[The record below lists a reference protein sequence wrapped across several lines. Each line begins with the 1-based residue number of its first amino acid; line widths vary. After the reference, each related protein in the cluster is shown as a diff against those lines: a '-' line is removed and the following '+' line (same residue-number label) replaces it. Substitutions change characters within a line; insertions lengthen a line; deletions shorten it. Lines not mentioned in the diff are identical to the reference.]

1 MRKIFLIALSAVCFV
16 AAAQAQKV
24 VSISK
29 DDNNHTIEY
38 TATELRHAELKE
50 LISTLPATVTVTDE
64 DSDIITIA
72 APTSVFPYLKF
83 DFRGDSLAIAS
94 DNGAPKKVMATLN
107 QKCHIEV
114 TIPSQS
120 LRVITNTSD
129 MNLFFKSGK
138 CADKLHMVNTLTMSI
153 IATDIT
159 AKSNMEICNTGTM
172 TMKVDNLNTKQ
183 LYTLNTGYLYM
194 RGATTATKVLHTSS
208 GIDNTLLKVDCQKLE
223 IVSTGEGLTE
233 FHGIADD
240 VTVANMGKAKIK
252 TSKLNNFAK

>member
-1 MRKIFLIALSAVCFV
+1 MRKIFLIALSVVGFV

-29 DDNNHTIEY
+29 ADNHAIEY
-38 TATELRHAELKE
+38 TVTELRHSELKE
-50 LISTLPATVTVTDE
+50 LISTLPATVTITDE
-64 DSDIITIA
+64 ESDIITIA

-83 DFRGDSLAIAS
+83 DFRDDTLAIAS
-94 DNGAPKKVMATLN
+94 DNDAPKKVMATLN

-120 LRVITNTSD
+120 LRSITNTSD

-138 CADKLHMVNTLTMSI
+138 CADKLQMVNTLTMSI

-159 AKSNMEICNTGTM
+159 AESNIEIYNTGTM
-172 TMKVDNLNTKQ
+172 TMKVDNINTEQ
-183 LYTLNTGYLYM
+183 LFTLNTGHLYM
-194 RGATTATKVLHTSS
+194 RGATTATAILQNSS
-208 GIDNTLLKVDCQKLE
+208 GIENSLLNVDCQKLE
-223 IVSTGEGLTE
+223 IVSTGEGIIE
-233 FHGIADD
+233 FHGIADA

-252 TSKLNNFAK
+252 TSKLNNFK

>member
-1 MRKIFLIALSAVCFV
+1 MRKIFLIALSVVGFV

-29 DDNNHTIEY
+29 ADNHAIEY
-38 TATELRHAELKE
+38 TVTELRHSELKE
-50 LISTLPATVTVTDE
+50 FISTLPATVTITDE
-64 DSDIITIA
+64 GSDIITIA

-83 DFRGDSLAIAS
+83 DFRGDTLAIAS
-94 DNGAPKKVMATLN
+94 DNDAPKKVMATLN

-114 TIPSQS
+114 TIPSES
-120 LRVITNTSD
+120 LRCITNTSD

-138 CADKLHMVNTLTMSI
+138 CADKLQMVNTLTMSI

-159 AKSNMEICNTGTM
+159 AESNMEIYNTGTM
-172 TMKVDNLNTKQ
+172 TLKVDNLNTEQ
-183 LYTLNTGYLYM
+183 LFTLNTGYLYM
-194 RGATTATKVLHTSS
+194 RGATTATAILQNSS
-208 GIDNTLLKVDCQKLE
+208 GIENSLLNVDCQKLE
-223 IVSTGEGLTE
+223 ILSTGEGLIE

-252 TSKLNNFAK
+252 TSKLNNFK

>member
-1 MRKIFLIALSAVCFV
+1 MRKIFLIALSVVGFV

-29 DDNNHTIEY
+29 ADNHAIEY
-38 TATELRHAELKE
+38 TVTELRHSELKE

-64 DSDIITIA
+64 ESDIITIA

-83 DFRGDSLAIAS
+83 DFRDDTLAIAS
-94 DNGAPKKVMATLN
+94 DNDAPKKVMATLN

-120 LRVITNTSD
+120 LRSITNTSD

-138 CADKLHMVNTLTMSI
+138 CADKLQMVNTLTMSI

-159 AKSNMEICNTGTM
+159 AESNIEIYNTGTM
-172 TMKVDNLNTKQ
+172 TMKVDNINTEQ
-183 LYTLNTGYLYM
+183 LFTLNTGHLYM
-194 RGATTATKVLHTSS
+194 RGATTATAILQNSS
-208 GIDNTLLKVDCQKLE
+208 GIENSLLNVDCQKLE
-223 IVSTGEGLTE
+223 IVSTGEGIIE
-233 FHGIADD
+233 FHGIADA

-252 TSKLNNFAK
+252 TSKLNNFK

>member
-1 MRKIFLIALSAVCFV
+1 MRKIFFIVLSVVGFV

-29 DDNNHTIEY
+29 ADNHAIEY
-38 TATELRHAELKE
+38 TVTELRHSELKE

-64 DSDIITIA
+64 ESDIITIA

-94 DNGAPKKVMATLN
+94 DNDAPKKVMATLN

-120 LRVITNTSD
+120 LRCITNTSD

-138 CADKLHMVNTLTMSI
+138 CADNLQMVNTLTMSI

-159 AKSNMEICNTGTM
+159 AESNLEICNTGTM
-172 TMKVDNLNTKQ
+172 TMKVDNLNTEQ

-194 RGATTATKVLHTSS
+194 RGATTATAIQQSSS
-208 GIDNTLLKVDCQKLE
+208 GIENSLLNVDCQKLE
-223 IVSTGEGLTE
+223 IVSTGKGIIE
-233 FHGIADD
+233 FRGIADD

-252 TSKLNNFAK
+252 TSKLNNFK

>member
-1 MRKIFLIALSAVCFV
+1 MRKIFLIALSVICFV

-29 DDNNHTIEY
+29 ADNHTIEY
-38 TATELRHAELKE
+38 TVTELRHSELKE
-50 LISTLPATVTVTDE
+50 LISTLPATVTITDE
-64 DSDIITIA
+64 ESDIITIA

-83 DFRGDSLAIAS
+83 DFRDDTLAIAS
-94 DNGAPKKVMATLN
+94 DNDAPKKVMATLN

-120 LRVITNTSD
+120 LRSITNTSD

-138 CADKLHMVNTLTMSI
+138 CADKLQMVNTLTMSI

-159 AKSNMEICNTGTM
+159 AESNIEIYNTGTM
-172 TMKVDNLNTKQ
+172 TLKVDNLNTEQ
-183 LYTLNTGYLYM
+183 LFTLNTGYLYM
-194 RGATTATKVLHTSS
+194 RGATTATAILQNSS
-208 GIDNTLLKVDCQKLE
+208 GIENSLLNVDCQKLE
-223 IVSTGEGLTE
+223 IVSTGEGLIE
-233 FHGIADD
+233 FHGIADA

-252 TSKLNNFAK
+252 TSKLNNFK

>member
-1 MRKIFLIALSAVCFV
+1 MRKIFFIALSAVCFV

-29 DDNNHTIEY
+29 AEKHTIAY
-38 TATELRHAELKE
+38 TTAEIRKSEIKE
-50 LISTLPATVTVTDE
+50 IISNLPATVTITDE
-64 DSDIITIA
+64 DSDIIRIA

-83 DFRGDSLAIAS
+83 EFRDDTFAIFK
-94 DNGAPKKVMATLN
+94 DNDAPNKVMSTLN

-120 LRVITNTSD
+120 LRCITNTSD

-138 CADKLHMVNTLTMSI
+138 CADKLQMVNTLTMSI

-159 AKSNMEICNTGTM
+159 AESSMEIYNTGTM
-172 TMKVDNLNTKQ
+172 TMKVDNLNTEQ

-194 RGATTATKVLHTSS
+194 RGATTATAIQQSSS
-208 GIDNTLLKVDCQKLE
+208 GIENSLLDVDCQKLE
-223 IVSTGEGLTE
+223 IVSTGKGIIE

-252 TSKLNNFAK
+252 TSKLNNFK

>member
-1 MRKIFLIALSAVCFV
+1 MRKIFFIALSAVCFV

-29 DDNNHTIEY
+29 AENHTIAY
-38 TATELRHAELKE
+38 TTAEIRKSEIKE
-50 LISTLPATVTVTDE
+50 IISNLPATVTITDE
-64 DSDIITIA
+64 DSDIIRIA

-83 DFRGDSLAIAS
+83 EFRDDTFAIFK
-94 DNGAPKKVMATLN
+94 DNDAPNKVMSTLN

-120 LRVITNTSD
+120 LRCITNTSD

-138 CADKLHMVNTLTMSI
+138 CADKLQMVNTLTMSI

-159 AKSNMEICNTGTM
+159 AESSMEIYNTGTM
-172 TMKVDNLNTKQ
+172 TMKVDNLNTEQ

-194 RGATTATKVLHTSS
+194 RGATTATAIQQSSS
-208 GIDNTLLKVDCQKLE
+208 GIENSLLDVDCQKLE
-223 IVSTGEGLTE
+223 IVSTGKGIIE

-252 TSKLNNFAK
+252 TSKLNNFK

>member
-1 MRKIFLIALSAVCFV
+1 MRKIFFIALSAVCFV

-29 DDNNHTIEY
+29 TENHTIAY
-38 TATELRHAELKE
+38 TTTELHHSELKE

-64 DSDIITIA
+64 ESDIITIA

-83 DFRGDSLAIAS
+83 DFRGDTFAIVPVN
-94 DNGAPKKVMATLN
+94 DAPNKVMSTLN
-107 QKCHIEV
+107 QNCHIEV

-120 LRVITNTSD
+120 LRCITNTSD

-138 CADKLHMVNTLTMSI
+138 CADKLQMVNTLTMSI

-159 AKSNMEICNTGTM
+159 AESNMEIYNTGTM
-172 TMKVDNLNTKQ
+172 TMKVDNLNTEQ
-183 LYTLNTGYLYM
+183 LFTMNTGYLYM
-194 RGATTATKVLHTSS
+194 RGATTAKSVLQNSS
-208 GIDNTLLKVDCQKLE
+208 GIENSLLDVDCQKLE
-223 IVSTGEGLTE
+223 IVSTGKGIIE
-233 FHGIADD
+233 FHGIADA

-252 TSKLNNFAK
+252 TSKLNNFK